1 MINLVKK
8 NIIKFIKI
16 ISFLFRQINIGD
28 NKINN
33 FWILLK
39 RSLTIWIVPVFLI
52 SFMFNQC
59 EIFNRYILLIVVLY
73 TGLIIVNYLKNN
85 PFIFVADRILLVLLS
100 FLICTNN
107 KNITINSLV
116 IILFFGICVVLT
128 TYVILFF
135 SYKKVEKNFI
145 LDFSKLACFLELLLA
160 IYVLIFGINNST
172 VVTVLFFVAAD
183 IIYRVLVLSVI
194 LNLKKRFSIQ

>member
-1 MINLVKK
+1 MQMNCMIWH
-8 NIIKFIKI
+8 I
-16 ISFLFRQINIGD
+16 
-28 NKINN
+28 
-33 FWILLK
+33 
-39 RSLTIWIVPVFLI
+39 
-52 SFMFNQC
+52 
-59 EIFNRYILLIVVLY
+59 
-73 TGLIIVNYLKNN
+73 NYLKNN

-107 KNITINSLV
+107 KNVTINSLV

-145 LDFSKLACFLELLLA
+145 LDFSKLACVLELLLA